1 MDADDLA
8 RGRDLLANQ
17 PTDDNYNPSR
27 QWQYRPKTE
36 ETGYL
41 DGADGYPVGCPV
53 NGGLVIQDKDQAEL
67 IVWAINNLAALLD
80 AAERAARLE
89 AALREALAVM
99 AYDHAVTGDVDHATN
114 EAARL
119 LRAALEQPKGAGG
132 A

>member
-8 RGRDLLANQ
+8 RGRALLER
-17 PTDDNYNPSR
+17 SR
-27 QWQYRPKTE
+27 DTTGSWQDWQIAGHHWQSWLATN
-36 ETGYL
+36 
-41 DGADGYPVGCPV
+41 A
-53 NGGLVIQDKDQAEL
+53 
-67 IVWAINNLAALLD
+67 AALLD

-89 AALREALAVM
+89 VAAREALAVM

-119 LRAALEQPKGAGG
+119 LRAALEQPKGAGD